1 MLPKMSNLVASHNKE
16 KTNQYI
22 SLSMKYVMCLS
33 FALAFGLAGIG
44 KVFAPVFWGQEFML
58 SGVLIMGLSITIP
71 FMSFA
76 NIIRTQFLIPSE
88 KDKEYL
94 SSVIGGAVVNLIAN
108 TLLISRIGAIGAT
121 IGTILAEIFVCVI
134 QTLSVRKE
142 LPVLR
147 YIKSIWMFA
156 VFGVVMF
163 VGVFYIGSA
172 MENKVSTLFLQIIC
186 GMLIYGILC
195 MIYFVCKKD
204 EMVLK
209 MLRKI
214 KGKIR

>member
-1 MLPKMSNLVASHNKE
+1 
-16 KTNQYI
+16 
-22 SLSMKYVMCLS
+22 
-33 FALAFGLAGIG
+33 
-44 KVFAPVFWGQEFML
+44 
-58 SGVLIMGLSITIP
+58 
-71 FMSFA
+71 
-76 NIIRTQFLIPSE
+76 
-88 KDKEYL
+88 
-94 SSVIGGAVVNLIAN
+94 
-108 TLLISRIGAIGAT
+108 
-121 IGTILAEIFVCVI
+121 
-134 QTLSVRKE
+134 
-142 LPVLR
+142 
-147 YIKSIWMFA
+147 
-156 VFGVVMF
+156 MF

>member
-1 MLPKMSNLVASHNKE
+1 
-16 KTNQYI
+16 
-22 SLSMKYVMCLS
+22 
-33 FALAFGLAGIG
+33 
-44 KVFAPVFWGQEFML
+44 
-58 SGVLIMGLSITIP
+58 MGLSITIP

-76 NIIRTQFLIPSE
+76 NVIRTQFLIPSE

-134 QTLSVRKE
+134 QTLSVGKE

-147 YIKSIWMFA
+147 YIKRICMFA
-156 VFGVVMF
+156 LFGVTMLA
-163 VGVFYIGSA
+163 GVFYIGNV

-186 GMLIYGILC
+186 GMLIYGTLC
-195 MIYFVCKKD
+195 MIYFVYTKD
-204 EMVLK
+204 EMILK
-209 MLRKI
+209 M
-214 KGKIR
+214 